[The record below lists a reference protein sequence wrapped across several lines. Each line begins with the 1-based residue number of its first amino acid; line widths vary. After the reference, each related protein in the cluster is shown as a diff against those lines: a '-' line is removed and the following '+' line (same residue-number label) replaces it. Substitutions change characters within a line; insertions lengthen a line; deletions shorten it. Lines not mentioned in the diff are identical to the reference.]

1 MKWDEFCSLLSG
13 LSPESPLGRIVQ
25 IVATMRNTTRGA
37 TQVNKSFFP
46 SPAKSKSKQKK
57 QLDLEVIVMMI
68 NVYFSLLLFQCPKIF
83 ILGHW
88 LYFQNP
94 LSLFVNLKKKLIA
107 ICTKCLLIGMC
118 YPLRS
123 GGQISLFCTMII

>member
-83 ILGHW
+83 ILRHSV
-88 LYFQNP
+88 YSEKP
-94 LSLFVNLKKKLIA
+94 L
-107 ICTKCLLIGMC
+107 
-118 YPLRS
+118 P
-123 GGQISLFCTMII
+123 